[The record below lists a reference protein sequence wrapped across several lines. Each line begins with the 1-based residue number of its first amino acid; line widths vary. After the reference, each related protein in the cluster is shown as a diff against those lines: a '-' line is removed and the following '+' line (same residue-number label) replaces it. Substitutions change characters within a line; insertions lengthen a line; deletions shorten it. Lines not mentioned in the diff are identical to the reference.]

1 MDDESNTTEEP
12 VEFADFNA
20 KLLVLDV
27 LCYDLDV
34 LEPYDGDADDESEE
48 DLDVEGQDDRAR
60 EYYDDL
66 DLLPSH
72 LDLVTELT
80 VDADLEVLQDV
91 HPGWDGSDDRYDPQN
106 WDDVLDLPSLSVVY
120 ARRTAAR
127 PRLRA
132 PGRQGRRG
140 PLRLTRSASPAQPVA
155 ARARVDLT
163 RSATPH
169 GLARP

>member
-1 MDDESNTTEEP
+1 MYDESNTTEEP

-34 LEPYDGDADDESEE
+34 IEPYDGDSADETDE

-72 LDLVTELT
+72 LSLVTEVT
-80 VDADLEVLQDV
+80 VDSTLEILQDV
-91 HPGWDGSDDRYDPQN
+91 HPGWEGSDDRYDPQN
-106 WDDVLDLPSLSVVY
+106 WDDVIDLPALHTVY
-120 ARRTAAR
+120 VATRLPAHVAEALAAK
-127 PRLRA
+127 
-132 PGRQGRRG
+132 GVDIQ
-140 PLRLTRSASPAQPVA
+140 SA
-155 ARARVDLT
+155 
-163 RSATPH
+163 
-169 GLARP
+169 

>member
-1 MDDESNTTEEP
+1 MDDTSNTTEEP

-34 LEPYDGDADDESEE
+34 
-48 DLDVEGQDDRAR
+48 EGQDDRAR

-72 LDLVTELT
+72 LSLVTELT
-80 VDADLEVLQDV
+80 VDTDLEVLQDV

-106 WDDVLDLPSLSVVY
+106 WDDVLDLPALTTVY
-120 ARRTAAR
+120 AAA
-127 PRLRA
+127 PLPAHVLERLA
-132 PGRQGRRG
+132 AKGVEV
-140 PLRLTRSASPAQPVA
+140 RSA
-155 ARARVDLT
+155 
-163 RSATPH
+163 
-169 GLARP
+169 

>member
-27 LCYDLDV
+27 LCYDLGV
-34 LEPYDGDADDESEE
+34 LEPYDADTADETDE

-72 LDLVTELT
+72 LSLVTELT
-80 VDADLEVLQDV
+80 VDSALEVLQDV
-91 HPGWDGSDDRYDPQN
+91 HPGWEGTDDRFDPQN
-106 WDDVLDLPSLSVVY
+106 WDDVIDLPALRTVY
-120 ARRTAAR
+120 AATRLPAHVADALAAKDIEV
-127 PRLRA
+127 
-132 PGRQGRRG
+132 
-140 PLRLTRSASPAQPVA
+140 RSA
-155 ARARVDLT
+155 
-163 RSATPH
+163 
-169 GLARP
+169 

>member
-1 MDDESNTTEEP
+1 MYDDSNTTEEA

-34 LEPYDGDADDESEE
+34 LEPYDPEEQDEADE

-72 LDLVTELT
+72 LSLVTEVT
-80 VDADLEVLQDV
+80 VDSDLEVLQDV

-106 WDDVLDLPSLSVVY
+106 WDDVLDLPALHTVY
-120 ARRTAAR
+120 VATRLPPHVADALAAK
-127 PRLRA
+127 
-132 PGRQGRRG
+132 GVDIQ
-140 PLRLTRSASPAQPVA
+140 SA
-155 ARARVDLT
+155 
-163 RSATPH
+163 
-169 GLARP
+169 

>member
-1 MDDESNTTEEP
+1 MDDQSNTTEEP

-34 LEPYDGDADDESEE
+34 LEPYDGDEDEDTSE

-60 EYYDDL
+60 AYYDDL

-72 LDLVTELT
+72 LSLVTELT
-80 VDADLEVLQDV
+80 VDSDLEVLQDV

-106 WDDVLDLPSLSVVY
+106 WDDVLDLPALSIVY
-120 ARRTAAR
+120 TAA
-127 PRLRA
+127 PLPAHVAERLA
-132 PGRQGRRG
+132 AKGVEVQ
-140 PLRLTRSASPAQPVA
+140 SA
-155 ARARVDLT
+155 
-163 RSATPH
+163 
-169 GLARP
+169 